1 MNQPTTFSLTQSQS
15 LLLTAQRL
23 LYLPPEDV
31 TIENFVTI
39 TTINAYMRG
48 RGSE

>member
-1 MNQPTTFSLTQSQS
+1 MNQPSALTLTQSQA

-23 LYLPPEDV
+23 IYLPPEDV

-39 TTINAYMRG
+39 STINAYMRG